1 MMESNQTEGEK
12 KEKKGKETKLR
23 IGGMHCASC
32 VNTVSGALKNVKG
45 VSEAEVN
52 LATSSAKVI
61 MDVNVRLK
69 EVVRAV
75 RKAGYDVVTSR
86 ATLKVNVLPEDMSK
100 VRTFVESLPG
110 VIQALDN
117 PGLGTINVE
126 FNPEETSATEI
137 AEKLTSSGYSA
148 KVIESGKEED
158 VARKDFIDREIRL
171 IVGIVLLP
179 FILLTHGVLQLILSI
194 PVQFFSGS
202 TFHKGFIRATLNKN
216 ANMDTLISLAS
227 NILWFSSLYF
237 LALGK
242 TTFFDVSSM
251 LITFVLIGK
260 TLESYL
266 KYKISTQVKVPEMI
280 AIKKDGSK
288 VNAKELKS
296 GDMVVIKSGENIPAD
311 GIVEEGQGLVDES
324 IVTGESQ
331 PVLKTKGDRLL
342 TGSMMVSGYI
352 EEYVTTPFERT
363 YINSVVQTLREAY
376 NARVSMQRIADKA
389 SAIFTPIILAISGI
403 TFGIWFAITGN
414 AVAAMLFGV
423 SVLAAACPCALG
435 LATPMAILVK
445 VNRAVRKGIIIKN
458 GSSLENITKVN
469 AVILDKTGTVTSG
482 TYRIENV
489 KEFIKDAF
497 SMASALEKRSSHPIA
512 KAFPPSNLEV
522 TSFEEFIGNGIY
534 GVVNGHDVIVG
545 KPNFVKS
552 NCNWDKDEG
561 DLMVC
566 IDGNAGASITLKEE
580 IRNGVKELVNYLKG
594 RGIKVIIATG
604 DESKSSDQVASY
616 LGVELHKGMSP
627 DDKGELTSKLK
638 ESYKVLFVGDG
649 VNDALAMKEADVGVA
664 VSSGSDVAKA
674 AGEVVIRD
682 LGQLSELFKLGE
694 STEAKV
700 KQNLAWAFG
709 YNALMVPLASGI
721 FYPLLWLPPEFAALA
736 MSFSSVI
743 VSTWSLL

>member
-1 MMESNQTEGEK
+1 
-12 KEKKGKETKLR
+12 
-23 IGGMHCASC
+23 
-32 VNTVSGALKNVKG
+32 
-45 VSEAEVN
+45 
-52 LATSSAKVI
+52 
-61 MDVNVRLK
+61 
-69 EVVRAV
+69 
-75 RKAGYDVVTSR
+75 
-86 ATLKVNVLPEDMSK
+86 
-100 VRTFVESLPG
+100 
-110 VIQALDN
+110 
-117 PGLGTINVE
+117 
-126 FNPEETSATEI
+126 
-137 AEKLTSSGYSA
+137 
-148 KVIESGKEED
+148 
-158 VARKDFIDREIRL
+158 
-171 IVGIVLLP
+171 
-179 FILLTHGVLQLILSI
+179 
-194 PVQFFSGS
+194 
-202 TFHKGFIRATLNKN
+202 
-216 ANMDTLISLAS
+216 
-227 NILWFSSLYF
+227 
-237 LALGK
+237 
-242 TTFFDVSSM
+242 
-251 LITFVLIGK
+251 
-260 TLESYL
+260 
-266 KYKISTQVKVPEMI
+266 
-280 AIKKDGSK
+280 
-288 VNAKELKS
+288 
-296 GDMVVIKSGENIPAD
+296 
-311 GIVEEGQGLVDES
+311 
-324 IVTGESQ
+324 
-331 PVLKTKGDRLL
+331 
-342 TGSMMVSGYI
+342 MVSGYI

-423 SVLAAACPCALG
+423 SILAAACPCALG

-580 IRNGVKELVNYLKG
+580 IRNGVKELVDYLKR

-664 VSSGSDVAKA
+664 VSSGSDIAKA
-674 AGEVVIRD
+674 AGDVVIRD